1 VRIHLDDF
9 GTGYSSLSYLH
20 RLPLDAIKID
30 RAFTSAMEA
39 EERPRHVI
47 QAILALVGAIGLDV
61 VAEGVASSEQLAML
75 RRMGCPYGQGFYFSR
90 PIPAA
95 ALEELL
101 RSDPRW

>member
-1 VRIHLDDF
+1 
-9 GTGYSSLSYLH
+9 
-20 RLPLDAIKID
+20 
-30 RAFTSAMEA
+30 
-39 EERPRHVI
+39 
-47 QAILALVGAIGLDV
+47 
-61 VAEGVASSEQLAML
+61 ML